1 MLSSQ
6 SASNP
11 KILLFLLFC
20 FKCRNSFCLQRSLA
34 SSAGYSCRRLQLYG
48 RPPPSDEWVL
58 RTRPPRISIAP
69 HQLVRRRDKFLRSE
83 FNFLKLSLGDL
94 LLTPPSIPTFL
105 SLSRTLIEVERQ
117 QKSEKERRPSSS
129 EREAEATEAFFLL
142 FRPLRRVVSR
152 ATGFH
157 FWAGEEGGKGGESLK
172 GGSVD
177 EFWGAERRRKWAKKS
192 PSPLSLPAKCL
203 SADLSRLKVATYTS
217 LGEREGG
224 KNVSQQ
230 EMRKP
235 APPSSV
241 SNAVN
246 QVEEEG
252 RGSV

>member
-11 KILLFLLFC
+11 KILLFLFC
-20 FKCRNSFCLQRSLA
+20 FKCRNSFCLRRFLA
-34 SSAGYSCRRLQLYG
+34 SSAGYSRRRLQLYG
-48 RPPPSDEWVL
+48 RPPPI
-58 RTRPPRISIAP
+58 RRMGFAHAPPRISIAP
-69 HQLVRRRDKFLRSE
+69 HQLVRRREKFLRSE
-83 FNFLKLSLGDL
+83 FNFLKLS
-94 LLTPPSIPTFL
+94 
-105 SLSRTLIEVERQ
+105 
-117 QKSEKERRPSSS
+117 RRPPPPFFSYLGLSSKLKGS
-129 EREAEATEAFFLL
+129 KRAK
-142 FRPLRRVVSR
+142 RSGGPRLRREGRRRPRLFSTFSSPSVVLFLGR
-152 ATGFH
+152 LAFTFGP
-157 FWAGEEGGKGGESLK
+157 GKKGGESLK

-192 PSPLSLPAKCL
+192 LPPPSLPAKCL
-203 SADLSRLKVATYTS
+203 PADLSRLKVATYVAR
-217 LGEREGG
+217 GVGGG

-252 RGSV
+252 SV